1 MKRVMA
7 VGILGLA
14 VALSLALGR
23 APAAGGAEGA
33 GAPMVKLAIVDLEK
47 VLQRSAEWTDC
58 QGALNEVRDRMRRS
72 LADYEKQIKVLRS
85 ECENLPPETE
95 DVRRKLLEIDAV
107 RLQYQQAKSEFERQ
121 IEAKRAEALRSVL
134 SKVGDIVEKYAKEH
148 DIDLVLKKR
157 PVNLLTAQPQEL
169 NVFMAA
175 DVLYAKERFDITD
188 TVLAE
193 LNARYP
199 REIRDK

>member
-47 VLQRSAEWTDC
+47 VLQQSAEWTDC

-95 DVRRKLLEIDAV
+95 EVRRKLLEIDAV

>member
-1 MKRVMA
+1 
-7 VGILGLA
+7 
-14 VALSLALGR
+14 
-23 APAAGGAEGA
+23 
-33 GAPMVKLAIVDLEK
+33 MVKLAIVDLEK

-107 RLQYQQAKSEFERQ
+107 RLQYQQAKTEFERQ

-188 TVLAE
+188 IVVAE